1 MKSPTPPSSERA
13 AETFSLTFT
22 YKMQISRLI
31 NGVGMGIGSFELLC
45 TILNS
50 SASVAGISEKYN
62 GLLGGDEGASG
73 APLCSAL
80 PPSRRLP
87 ALHRSCCFRCD
98 AVWAALAAPGERS
111 FLKFDDVNKFFF
123 PQNSNR
129 RSALTEPL
137 VFLIRL
143 DGRAVRGGTG
153 SKGDS
158 RRSAL
163 ALFAEAANEFCI

>member
-111 FLKFDDVNKFFF
+111 FLKFDDVNKFFSRKTVIGD
-123 PQNSNR
+123 QHLRNR
-129 RSALTEPL
+129 
-137 VFLIRL
+137 
-143 DGRAVRGGTG
+143 
-153 SKGDS
+153 
-158 RRSAL
+158 
-163 ALFAEAANEFCI
+163 